1 MKKFLKLLVVTSV
14 LLYPPIAIA
23 AENWVEVTVNSVGDR
38 ILIDRNSIQQ
48 NNNEVRYWEYQDK
61 RQSRN
66 ASTDVVGD
74 QPVYGMMIYRTV
86 DCVSGSSSMQ
96 RLVLFNQNREVI
108 RRINYEA
115 SGGISQPMAGSST
128 ETVIQY
134 VCGLQ

>member
-1 MKKFLKLLVVTSV
+1 MKGFLKAMLVMSAF
-14 LLYPPIAIA
+14 LYAPVAIA

-38 ILIDRNSIQQ
+38 ILIDQNSIQR

-66 ASTDVVGD
+66 ATTDVVGD
-74 QPVYGMMIYRTV
+74 QPVYGMMIYRSV
-86 DCVSGSSSMQ
+86 DCVSGSSRMQ

-108 RRINYEA
+108 RRINYED
-115 SGGISQPMAGSST
+115 SGGVSQPMTGSST
-128 ETVIQY
+128 ETVTQY